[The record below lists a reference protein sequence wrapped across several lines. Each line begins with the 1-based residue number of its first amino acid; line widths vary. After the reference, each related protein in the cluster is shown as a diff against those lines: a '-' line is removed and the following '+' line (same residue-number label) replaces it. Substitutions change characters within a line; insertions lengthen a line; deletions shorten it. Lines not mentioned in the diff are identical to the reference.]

1 MAENFP
7 NLKNEIDMQAQKEQK
22 VPNKMNTKRPM
33 SRQITIKMAKVKLFF
48 VAEGVFFSCERGGL
62 AEVSRL
68 SVSGVRCGY
77 EKKVRKRYVM

>member
-33 SRQITIKMAKVKLFF
+33 SRHITIKMAKVKYK
-48 VAEGVFFSCERGGL
+48 ERIL
-62 AEVSRL
+62 KATK
-68 SVSGVRCGY
+68 
-77 EKKVRKRYVM
+77 EKELKRKSHNVIS